1 MELNMEELERKIAED
16 VMKEL
21 EAKGATIIPQV
32 YEGTHNTL
40 KAIAKYDDF
49 LVKHGVEKERI
60 IGRYSEKVAQE
71 KLAELN
77 TDLMLE
83 RDRACEEL
91 DRILEKDRKYRAEAI
106 ANKQLNADYRI
117 ARSEAINLFIAL
129 KDVDLEADLVASM
142 ISPLVEAKDLNTLKV
157 INKLVK
163 SNNFVLTGAI
173 RNVENYVNNA
183 DLKALVNQAKN
194 FIRSGATEKN
204 ITFRTM
210 LHNVRNK

>member
-21 EAKGATIIPQV
+21 EAKGATIIQQV

-183 DLKALVNQAKN
+183 ELKSLVNQAKN
-194 FIRSGATEKN
+194 FIKSGATEKN
-204 ITFRTM
+204 MSLRIM
-210 LHNVRNK
+210 LHNHKNK